1 MSYIYP
7 RQLHRMNTKVG
18 CKVMSQEYIVQNYR
32 LNFKSRSFLT

>member
-18 CKVMSQEYIVQNYR
+18 CKVMSQEYIV
-32 LNFKSRSFLT
+32 LK